1 MLFRPA
7 LSFIRPTGSIQTT
20 LTWMLVVVVF
30 TLLAPAASAQSRD
43 RDKDKDKDK
52 DRKDGPSAQQLETRI
67 TKAEELLVQ
76 EYLAVANEFYSQ
88 DQKEQSIAVLERIA
102 RIHPRME
109 GIAQRIDGIREEL
122 LQENGFKTEVDV
134 SKGWT
139 PLFDVE
145 AEKAFRVTI
154 TGDYKLDMTGTVP
167 LTGLP
172 TSDPQKDH
180 VAGAPFGAVIGLI
193 VTEGK
198 PGEPF
203 AVNAGLEHTPKKS
216 GTFFV
221 RVNVPAAAKCKGD
234 LKVQA
239 SGAIRPAAKKK

>member
-1 MLFRPA
+1 MLLNKSRTSIHPA
-7 LSFIRPTGSIQTT
+7 IRGAKALLIVAAF
-20 LTWMLVVVVF
+20 L
-30 TLLAPAASAQSRD
+30 LLAPAASAQSRD
-43 RDKDKDKDK
+43 RDKEKDKDK
-52 DRKDGPSAQQLETRI
+52 DRKDSPSSQQLETRI
-67 TKAEELLVQ
+67 SKAEEQLVQ

-88 DQKEQSIAVLERIA
+88 GEKEQSIAVLERIA
-102 RIHPRME
+102 KIHPKMD

-134 SKGWT
+134 AKGWM

-145 AEKAFRVTI
+145 ADKAFRVTI
-154 TGDYKLDMTGTVP
+154 TGDYRLDMTGTVP

-172 TSDPQKDH
+172 TADPQKDH

-193 VTEGK
+193 VTDGK
-198 PGEPF
+198 PGDPF

-216 GTFFV
+216 GTFFI

-239 SGAIRPAAKKK
+239 SGAIRPVAKKK

>member
-1 MLFRPA
+1 MLLNKSRTSIHPA
-7 LSFIRPTGSIQTT
+7 GRGTKALLILAAF
-20 LTWMLVVVVF
+20 L
-30 TLLAPAASAQSRD
+30 LLAPAAAAQSRD
-43 RDKDKDKDK
+43 RDKDRDKDKDK
-52 DRKDGPSAQQLETRI
+52 DRKDAPSSQQLETRI
-67 TKAEELLVQ
+67 SKAEEQLVQ

-88 DQKEQSIAVLERIA
+88 GEKEQSIAVLERIA
-102 RIHPRME
+102 RIHPKLD

-122 LQENGFKTEVDV
+122 LQENGFKAEVDV
-134 SKGWT
+134 PKSWT

-145 AEKAFRVTI
+145 ADKAFRVTI
-154 TGDYKLDMTGTVP
+154 TGDYRLDMTGTVP

-172 TSDPQKDH
+172 TADPQKDH

-193 VTEGK
+193 VTDGK
-198 PGEPF
+198 PGDPF

-221 RVNVPAAAKCKGD
+221 RVNVPAAAKCKGE

-239 SGAIRPAAKKK
+239 SGAIRPVAKKK

>member
-1 MLFRPA
+1 MLLNKSQTSIHPA
-7 LSFIRPTGSIQTT
+7 HRGAKALLILAAF
-20 LTWMLVVVVF
+20 L
-30 TLLAPAASAQSRD
+30 LLAPAAMAQSRD
-43 RDKDKDKDK
+43 RDKDRDKDKDK
-52 DRKDGPSAQQLETRI
+52 DRKDAPSSQQLETRI
-67 TKAEELLVQ
+67 SKAEEQLIQ

-88 DQKEQSIAVLERIA
+88 GEKEQSIAVLERIA
-102 RIHPRME
+102 RIHPKMD

-134 SKGWT
+134 AKGWT

-145 AEKAFRVTI
+145 ADKAFRVTI
-154 TGDYKLDMTGTVP
+154 TGDYRLDMTGTVP

-172 TSDPQKDH
+172 TADPQKDH

-193 VTEGK
+193 VTDGK
-198 PGEPF
+198 PGDPF

-239 SGAIRPAAKKK
+239 SGAIRPVAKKK

>member
-7 LSFIRPTGSIQTT
+7 VSCIRSAGSVQKT
-20 LTWMLVVVVF
+20 LGWFVF
-30 TLLAPAASAQSRD
+30 VAVFSLLAPVASAQSRE

-67 TKAEELLVQ
+67 TKAEEQLIQ

-102 RIHPRME
+102 KIHPKMD

-134 SKGWT
+134 AKGWT

-145 AEKAFRVTI
+145 ADKAFRVTI
-154 TGDYKLDMTGTVP
+154 TGDYKLDMTGTVA

-193 VTEGK
+193 VTDGK
-198 PGEPF
+198 PGDPF

-216 GTFFV
+216 GTFFI

-239 SGAIRPAAKKK
+239 SGAIRPATKKK